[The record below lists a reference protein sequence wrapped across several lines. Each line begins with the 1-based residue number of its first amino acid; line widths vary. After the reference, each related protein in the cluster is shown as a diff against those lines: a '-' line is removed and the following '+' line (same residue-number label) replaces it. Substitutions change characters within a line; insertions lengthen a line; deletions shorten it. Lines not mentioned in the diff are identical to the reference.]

1 VPSTQLTNQWY
12 LIVVD
17 IVLLCFDRWTQL
29 MHMAVQAMHD
39 EGITVEQIR
48 ECNARAPFREATLEC
63 LRLAHRQGAH
73 VVILSDANTL

>member
-1 VPSTQLTNQWY
+1 
-12 LIVVD
+12 
-17 IVLLCFDRWTQL
+17 

-63 LRLAHRQGAH
+63 LRMAHRQGAH